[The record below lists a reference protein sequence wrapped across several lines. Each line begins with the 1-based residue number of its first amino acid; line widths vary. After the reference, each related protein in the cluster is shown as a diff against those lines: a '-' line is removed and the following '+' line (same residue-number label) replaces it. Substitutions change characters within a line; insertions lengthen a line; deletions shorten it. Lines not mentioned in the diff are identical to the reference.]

1 MPKINEKIMLRKR
14 AKPIEYYIDKDGCW
28 ICTSH
33 INSEGWHPAL
43 TRNNIPS
50 TVCRYVYEL
59 LVKKIEKG
67 MSLLHHCDNTF
78 CINPSCMFEGT
89 QQDNITDREKKGRGS
104 TAKLEEED
112 VREIRYLYG
121 LGYSQKFLA
130 NGYGTDPS
138 NISNILN
145 NKTWRY
151 I

>member
-1 MPKINEKIMLRKR
+1 MRIPESNLYSL
-14 AKPIEYYIDKDGCW
+14 AKSIEYYVDSRGCW

-33 INSEGWHPAL
+33 AIVNNKYPML
-43 TRNNIPS
+43 TRDGKYIS
-50 TVCRYVYEL
+50 VHRHVYEL

-78 CINPSCMFEGT
+78 CINPDHMFEGT
-89 QQDNITDREKKGRGS
+89 QQDNIIDREKKGRGS

-112 VREIRYLYG
+112 VREIRYLYNI
-121 LGYSQKFLA
+121 GYSQKFLA